1 MGWVNSVAI
10 AQHIHRNVVRS
21 CLGSLSP
28 SVGGECEL
36 RRGRLFSS
44 IPKLFRVYLRS
55 FDELIRVDKRI
66 AGVIAGTPSPE
77 VQHLR
82 EASGASQDTLRR
94 LQNRSCKQ
102 KFKEHVRMV
111 GQVQSMWRSPFRCF
125 TQVQL
130 LSESYRWLEVGWC
143 TLRCSDAPFYS
154 LNQLWRSIVD
164 LEGKPKGLR
173 RVLRREPV
181 HELAHFLALIPLGF
195 SDLRAPPSISQLP
208 GDSEWC
214 LNHGRRGLCD
224 PWHNPLRCGC
234 CP

>member
-1 MGWVNSVAI
+1 MKIRRVPLPRTPNLLLPLHQKALSSTSSPSQSLPRPQKELDAEEITVTEEPGDCKGYLVSRVSPVGWVNSVTI

-55 FDELIRVDKRI
+55 FDGLIRVDKRI

-102 KFKEHVRMV
+102 KFKEHGRMV
-111 GQVQSMWRSPFRCF
+111 SQVQSMWRSPFRCF
-125 TQVQL
+125 TPVQL

-143 TLRCSDAPFYS
+143 TLRCSDAPFY
-154 LNQLWRSIVD
+154 V
-164 LEGKPKGLR
+164 
-173 RVLRREPV
+173 V
-181 HELAHFLALIPLGF
+181 
-195 SDLRAPPSISQLP
+195 
-208 GDSEWC
+208 
-214 LNHGRRGLCD
+214 
-224 PWHNPLRCGC
+224 
-234 CP
+234 